1 MLAAFYS
8 EEKSDGSGGGAWL
21 QPCREGVDHGRLS
34 APVSISVSA
43 VAKAVREAAHF
54 RRAKARRFHPIWHTV
69 FSPQQAVRLLA
80 IAAVLAA
87 LVAPA
92 AAQQPTPLTLA
103 EAVQTTLDNNPM
115 HKAALADTRAAS
127 ASVREARS
135 PLLPRLMFAENF
147 TRGNDP
153 VFVFGS
159 RLRQQIFTAQ
169 DFALNSLNRPT
180 PISNYASRFSGQW
193 SLFDSMQSWIGLD
206 RAKFISQAAEHQLSR
221 TDQELVFQTVQAYY
235 GVLLAQKQ
243 LQVAQDAVKT
253 AEAIE
258 HQSRARVESG
268 MAVDS
273 DLLSAQ
279 VLASSRTQEL
289 IARQNDLALART
301 KLALAM
307 GMPADAGYEPK
318 EALEERTFPPADV
331 NQLEKTA
338 LEKRPD
344 LKRLESER
352 SAQAKSVSMAKAAFG
367 PRLNAFGSWEE
378 DSHAVGWT
386 GANNWVAGAEL
397 QFDLFSGGA
406 KRAALAREKALAER
420 ATAAQA
426 GFEDAIRLEVRTAYY
441 DFDAAQKQVGVAR
454 SAIAQADES
463 LRINENR
470 YEGGLSTVTDMLRVE
485 EAAHRAKAD
494 YWQAVYR
501 VDTSYAG
508 VELATGT
515 LTPASPVVTQ

>member
-1 MLAAFYS
+1 MLAYSCTPAPASQRNSSRQIPAILPAKLAQLMAIAMLLAAF
-8 EEKSDGSGGGAWL
+8 
-21 QPCREGVDHGRLS
+21 
-34 APVSISVSA
+34 VSS
-43 VAKAVREAAHF
+43 
-54 RRAKARRFHPIWHTV
+54 
-69 FSPQQAVRLLA
+69 
-80 IAAVLAA
+80 
-87 LVAPA
+87 A
-92 AAQQPTPLTLA
+92 AAQQATPLTLP
-103 EAVQTTLDNNPM
+103 EAVRIALDKNPM

-127 ASVREARS
+127 AAVQEARS

-147 TRGNDP
+147 TGGNDP

-180 PISNYASRFSGQW
+180 PIGNFASRFSGQW
-193 SLFDSMQSWIGLD
+193 SLFDSMKSWMGVD
-206 RAKFISQAAEHQLSR
+206 RARFMSQAAGQQLDR

-243 LQVAQDAVKT
+243 LQVAEDAVKT
-253 AEAIE
+253 AESIE
-258 HQSRARVESG
+258 QQSRARVESG

-279 VLASSRTQEL
+279 VLTSSRTQER
-289 IARQNDLALART
+289 IARQNEQALART
-301 KLALAM
+301 RLALAM
-307 GMPADAGYEPK
+307 GMPADARYEPK
-318 EALEERTFPPADV
+318 EALEERTFPPADM

-344 LKRLESER
+344 LKRVESER
-352 SAQAKSVSMAKAAFG
+352 SAQAKSVAMAKAAFG
-367 PRLNAFGSWEE
+367 PRLNAFGTWEQN
-378 DSHAVGWT
+378 SHAAGWT

-397 QFDLFSGGA
+397 QFDLFSGGS
-406 KRAALAREKALAER
+406 KRAALEREKALAEK
-420 ATAAQA
+420 ASAAQA
-426 GFEDAIRLEVRTAYY
+426 GFEDAIRLEVRSAYY
-441 DFDAAQKQVGVAR
+441 DFDAAQQQVAVAR

-463 LRINENR
+463 LRINQNR

-501 VDTSYAG
+501 LDTSYAG

-515 LTPASPVVTQ
+515 LSPNSPAVTQ

>member
-1 MLAAFYS
+1 MLARSDSSVLAAKLARWMATAAMLAA
-8 EEKSDGSGGGAWL
+8 L
-21 QPCREGVDHGRLS
+21 LS
-34 APVSISVSA
+34 S
-43 VAKAVREAAHF
+43 
-54 RRAKARRFHPIWHTV
+54 
-69 FSPQQAVRLLA
+69 
-80 IAAVLAA
+80 
-87 LVAPA
+87 A
-92 AAQQPTPLTLA
+92 AAQPSTPLTLA
-103 EAVQTTLDNNPM
+103 DAVQMTLDKNPM
-115 HKAALADTRAAS
+115 HKAALADTKAAL
-127 ASVREARS
+127 ASVREAQA
-135 PLLPRLMFAENF
+135 PLLPRLMFAENV
-147 TRGNDP
+147 TVGNDP

-159 RLRQQIFTAQ
+159 KLRQQIFTAQ

-193 SLFDSMQSWIGLD
+193 SLFDSMQSWIGLS
-206 RAKFISQAAEHQLSR
+206 RAKFMSQAAGQQLSR

-243 LQVAQDAVKT
+243 FQVAQEAVKT

-258 HQSRARVESG
+258 QQSRARVESG

-279 VLASSRTQEL
+279 VLASSRKQEL
-289 IARQNDLALART
+289 IARQNDLLLART
-301 KLALAM
+301 RLALAM
-307 GMPADAGYEPK
+307 GMPADATYEPK

-338 LEKRPD
+338 MEKRPD
-344 LKRLESER
+344 LKRMEAER

-397 QFDLFSGGA
+397 QFDLFSGGS
-406 KRAALAREKALAER
+406 KRAQLAREKALAER

-426 GFEDAIRLEVRTAYY
+426 GFQDAIRLEVRTAYY
-441 DFDAAQKQVGVAR
+441 DFDAAQQQVVVAR
-454 SAIAQADES
+454 SAIAQANES

-470 YEGGLSTVTDMLRVE
+470 YEGGLTTVSDLLRVE
-485 EAAHRAKAD
+485 DAAHRAQTD

-501 VDTSYAG
+501 VQTSYAG
-508 VELATGT
+508 VELATGN
-515 LTPASPVVTQ
+515 LTPGSPAVTQ